1 MKNKSLSFRIKTN
14 LTTSLTKI
22 ERSPDFWKWLLPLV
36 FSFKMLKK
44 LAINDQLIRL
54 QVLFL
59 RKLSKVLRCWAGEIS
74 NRWSPFFRVKAYYH
88 CVFLNNLDSQLNMS
102 YTDTYNFIS
111 EWNTHGLFLNTVYTC
126 AHRTPLLLYNNID
139 SVWKKQYTIKTFFLD
154 IIWHG
159 AVTHILTA
167 FKNSTGNV
175 TSRF

>member
-1 MKNKSLSFRIKTN
+1 MNQEQSIQMHHN
-14 LTTSLTKI
+14 
-22 ERSPDFWKWLLPLV
+22 
-36 FSFKMLKK
+36 
-44 LAINDQLIRL
+44 
-54 QVLFL
+54 
-59 RKLSKVLRCWAGEIS
+59 
-74 NRWSPFFRVKAYYH
+74 
-88 CVFLNNLDSQLNMS
+88 CVFLNNLDNQLNMS

-111 EWNTHGLFLNTVYTC
+111 EWNTHSLFLNTVYIC